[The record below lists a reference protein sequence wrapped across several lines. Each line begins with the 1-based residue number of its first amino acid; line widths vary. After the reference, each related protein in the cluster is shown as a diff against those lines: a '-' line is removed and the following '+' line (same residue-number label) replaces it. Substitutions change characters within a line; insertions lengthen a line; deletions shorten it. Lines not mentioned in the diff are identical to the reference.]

1 MFTHQGIAIDAWAK
15 IEGECPISYEVVGD
29 EVQFELGGS
38 SASLNLVASEK
49 GLTTLV
55 SASLEALS
63 TLRQN
68 NAVLP
73 PEPEAP

>member
-38 SASLNLVASEK
+38 ASALNLVATEN
-49 GLTTLV
+49 GLAALV
-55 SASLEALS
+55 DASQRALA
-63 TLRQN
+63 TLRTN
-68 NAVLP
+68 LTEP
-73 PEPEAP
+73 PPTAA

>member
-38 SASLNLVASEK
+38 AASLNLVATEK

-55 SASLEALS
+55 SASLRALS
-63 TLRQN
+63 TLREN
-68 NAVLP
+68 TPALP
-73 PEPEAP
+73 PEPEDT